1 MLNAKQIKELREEL
15 LLKQD
20 EFGALFGV
28 SRVTVCNWEKG
39 KARPTFETMRKLKDK
54 YNDIVKMNKG

>member
-54 YNDIVKMNKG
+54 YNDTIKITTR

>member
-20 EFGALFGV
+20 EFGALFSV
-28 SRVTVCNWEKG
+28 SRVTVCNW
-39 KARPTFETMRKLKDK
+39 
-54 YNDIVKMNKG
+54 

>member
-39 KARPTFETMRKLKDK
+39 NETISVYIWVL
-54 YNDIVKMNKG
+54 